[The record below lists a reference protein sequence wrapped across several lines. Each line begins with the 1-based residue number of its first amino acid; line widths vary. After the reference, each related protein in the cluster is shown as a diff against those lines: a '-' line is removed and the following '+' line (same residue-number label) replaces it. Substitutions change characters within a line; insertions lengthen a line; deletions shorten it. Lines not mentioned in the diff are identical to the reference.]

1 MELMNINKYLS
12 FGDVVYSIILSEN
25 GDIIIN
31 NEAYLHKEYHIKEDF
46 YTLESIN
53 NGLTLA
59 L

>member
-25 GDIIIN
+25 
-31 NEAYLHKEYHIKEDF
+31 AYLYKEYHIKEDF

>member
-1 MELMNINKYLS
+1 MNINKYLS